1 MKKALKARTERWL
14 EMRKYIA
21 LTASGHFRYF
31 MDKRGDDGI
40 LKFNHERQKLDMR
53 VLTGDQNNKT
63 GARRKDSKSLS
74 GGEKSF
80 SQVSLL
86 LALWQGVSSPILW

>member
-1 MKKALKARTERWL
+1 MKDRTERWL

-21 LTASGHFRYF
+21 LSASGHFRYY
-31 MDKRGDDGI
+31 MDKRGDDGV
-40 LKFNHERQKLDMR
+40 LKFNHNKQKLEMR
-53 VLTGDQNNKT
+53 VLTGDQNNKA

-86 LALWQGVSSPILW
+86 LALWQGISSPILW